1 MNPVKI
7 NSGCKIC
14 KFMFMRAEFVTV
26 YTHCDKVMLVHR
38 GCFKRVAL
46 HDGIEVLGLVVFKM
60 DKNGKLIYEVV

>member
-1 MNPVKI
+1 
-7 NSGCKIC
+7 
-14 KFMFMRAEFVTV
+14 MFMRAEFVTV